1 MEHAVSCRAK
11 PSVARWPVSKQAKA
25 NATLTSEGWEGHR
38 GWEGSP
44 AGGEREPGP
53 LGGRGANLG
62 NGRGEVGS
70 AGRSEGP
77 ARSPGL
83 SCEGSVNMEAGP
95 RARGQGL
102 EAHSAGLGL
111 PEEQDP
117 RSKRHGSREGQ
128 AGGGAAAGASG
139 KECGGARG
147 QGSSLVLALE
157 SPPTAPPS
165 WVGKRWEGVRQNW
178 GSLGGGI
185 PVARAVKSELA
196 FIEKVSP
203 SLPPPSPECGDS
215 TSSLQPQGDGSRGAE
230 VPAAPRLCSP
240 WCALQ
245 VKGPPERQSTCSP
258 GKEAHGWAQARN
270 G

>member
-1 MEHAVSCRAK
+1 MEHTVSCRAK

-44 AGGEREPGP
+44 AGGERELGP

-83 SCEGSVNMEAGP
+83 SCEGSMNMEAGP

-117 RSKRHGSREGQ
+117 QSKGHGSREGQ

-165 WVGKRWEGVRQNW
+165 
-178 GSLGGGI
+178 
-185 PVARAVKSELA
+185 
-196 FIEKVSP
+196 
-203 SLPPPSPECGDS
+203 
-215 TSSLQPQGDGSRGAE
+215 
-230 VPAAPRLCSP
+230 
-240 WCALQ
+240 
-245 VKGPPERQSTCSP
+245 
-258 GKEAHGWAQARN
+258 
-270 G
+270 